1 MEFNFQE
8 LSVGKMQTPMI
19 SVIVPIYNVGNYL
32 ARCIE
37 SIIQQTYKN
46 IEIILVDDGS
56 TDSSSE
62 ICDRY
67 EKTDERIRVI
77 HKRNGG
83 LSSAR
88 NAGIEI
94 AVGEYLAFV
103 DSDDW
108 ILSHHIESLYNLL
121 SGTNILMA
129 ICQSQKVHSEAE
141 AGNIPD
147 ISGHELMDKETVMYV
162 ALTQYKWWSAWDKLF
177 HRSLFD
183 SIRFPIGRINED
195 YAIIFYL
202 FDKCNRIAVG
212 NQITYCYYERQ
223 GSITTSGFNISK
235 FAEYVNAMEVL
246 DFLKSNYPSLTAPA
260 ENILV
265 STCLKLLSNIAKAT
279 DDKYKGWRQK
289 LLQTVRGSFNSWIRN
304 PHLMLKQKILLM
316 PACVSF
322 GLFKMTNKIHARLC
336 LLKIR

>member
-1 MEFNFQE
+1 MEFNFQK
-8 LSVGKMQTPMI
+8 LDMGKMQAPLI

-46 IEIILVDDGS
+46 LEIILVDDGS
-56 TDSSSE
+56 TDNSSE

-67 EKTDERIRVI
+67 EKLDERIRVI

-108 ILSHHIESLYNLL
+108 ILSHHIESLYSLL
-121 SGTNILMA
+121 SETNVLMA

-141 AGNIPD
+141 ANSIPD
-147 ISGHELMDKETVMYV
+147 ISGYKLLAKETVMYE
-162 ALTQYKWWSAWDKLF
+162 ALTQYKWWSACDKLF
-177 HRSLFD
+177 LRSLFD
-183 SIRFPIGRINED
+183 GIRFPIGRINED

-202 FDKCNRIAVG
+202 FDKCNQIAVG
-212 NQITYCYYERQ
+212 SQITYCYYERQ

-235 FAEYVNAMEVL
+235 FAEYVNAIEVF
-246 DFLKSNYPSLTAPA
+246 DFFKAKYPSLAAPA
-260 ENILV
+260 ENILI

-279 DDKYKGWRQK
+279 DDKHEEWRRK
-289 LLQTVRGSFNSWIRN
+289 LLQTVRGSFCSWIRN

-322 GLFKMTNKIHARLC
+322 GLFKITNKIYDRLC
-336 LLKIR
+336 LR